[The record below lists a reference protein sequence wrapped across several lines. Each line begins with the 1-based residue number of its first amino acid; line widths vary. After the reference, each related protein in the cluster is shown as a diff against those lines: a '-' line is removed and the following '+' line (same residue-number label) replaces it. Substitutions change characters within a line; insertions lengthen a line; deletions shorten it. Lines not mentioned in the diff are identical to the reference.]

1 MAYAKVVDNNV
12 TAYPYGMKNLRSDNP
27 NTSFPKDSLSNADI
41 REQYGIYNV
50 VESEVAPPS
59 GHKAIEGMPTF
70 SNGVCTKDWEFILK
84 DPTEVT
90 EGEKVGE
97 VYEHRGVV
105 YPGHEGQRATEV
117 LPVWDGNQW
126 NREYQWD
133 NISYHESRLDAY
145 GPVHEQL
152 EHIAENGLES
162 WQTKVAEVKTR
173 YPKS

>member
-1 MAYAKVVDNNV
+1 MAYAKVVNSNV
-12 TAYPYGMKNLRSDNP
+12 TAYPYGMTNLRSDNP
-27 NTSFPKDSLSNADI
+27 STSFPKDSLSNADT

-50 VESEVAPPS
+50 VESEEVAPS

-70 SNGVCTKDWEFILK
+70 SNGVCTQAWEFILK

-90 EGEKVGE
+90 EEEKIGE
-97 VYEHRGVV
+97 VYKHRGAV

-126 NREYQWD
+126 NRTFQWAD
-133 NISYHESRLDAY
+133 ISYDESRLDAY
-145 GPVHEQL
+145 GPVHKQL
-152 EHIAENGLES
+152 EHITENGLES
-162 WQTKVAEVKTR
+162 WQTKVAEIKIR